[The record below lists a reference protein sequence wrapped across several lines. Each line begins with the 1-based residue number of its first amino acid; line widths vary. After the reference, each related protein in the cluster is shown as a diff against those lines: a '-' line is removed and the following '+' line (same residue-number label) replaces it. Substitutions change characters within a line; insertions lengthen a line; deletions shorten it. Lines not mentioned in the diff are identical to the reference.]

1 MPGPETEDW
10 PELPSSTESRFAVAV
25 HEAGHAIV
33 FACLGFELQRVQ
45 LSEPGSKLIGSTLS
59 GEFVAAE
66 RTDLLASLLAGDMAV
81 DAICDS
87 RVSAEMKS
95 ARDQQLLRKLDR
107 ELGITEGEK
116 RIARRKAG
124 EVVEAQRKH
133 IITVANALIAT
144 PDGLLEGAPLDEL
157 LAPVRDECGRR

>member
-1 MPGPETEDW
+1 
-10 PELPSSTESRFAVAV
+10 VAV

-133 IITVANALIAT
+133 IIRSQCFSSAVDMLASGRVSASGSLLRQNLGTGST
-144 PDGLLEGAPLDEL
+144 SGSPDRMCVRFACR
-157 LAPVRDECGRR
+157 PVFWR